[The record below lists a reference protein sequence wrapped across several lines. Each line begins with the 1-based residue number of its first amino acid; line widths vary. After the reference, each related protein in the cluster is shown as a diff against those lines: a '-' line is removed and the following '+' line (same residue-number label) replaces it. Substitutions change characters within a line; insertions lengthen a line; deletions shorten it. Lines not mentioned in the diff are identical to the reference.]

1 MGNHRVWRG
10 ASSVWKVGDLVLR
23 KSYGRDICFIVVGV
37 DPGSS
42 TVIIKGLDVRL
53 MADAPFDDL
62 TQVSDADWKSYQL
75 AQAKVEQDAIRLV
88 QLRRQVERDKLGF
101 RSEQNHH
108 PHDFFERPGR
118 VLHLDGDG
126 SYLDKCLVVYR
137 QLGIRAVGYNI
148 HEAQMPVRM
157 RDLLAEYEPDILVIT
172 GHDGLLRKR
181 ADDVL
186 ELASYRNSNN
196 FVRAVREARKYER
209 SLDELIIFA
218 GACQSHYEALL
229 EAGANFASSPQ
240 RILIHA
246 LDPVFIAEKIAFTP
260 IAKTIDIYQVV
271 RSTITG
277 TDGLGGFESKGK
289 YRIGLPRSR
298 Y

>member
-1 MGNHRVWRG
+1 M
-10 ASSVWKVGDLVLR
+10 WKSGDLVAR
-23 KSYGRDICFIVVGV
+23 RSYGRDICFVVVGV
-37 DPGSS
+37 DEARGV
-42 TVIIKGLDVRL
+42 VILKGLDVRL
-53 MADAPFDDL
+53 LADAPYDDL
-62 TQVSDADWKSYQL
+62 ASVSEADWRSYQL

-88 QLRRQVERDKLGF
+88 RMRRQVERDKLGY
-101 RSEQNHH
+101 RSERRDH

-126 SYLDKCLVVYR
+126 SYLDKCLSVYR
-137 QLGIRAVGYNI
+137 RLGIRAVGENVP
-148 HEAQMPVRM
+148 EAQMVARM
-157 RDLLAEYEPDILVIT
+157 AGLLAEYEPDILVIT
-172 GHDGLLRKR
+172 GHDGFLRR
-181 ADDVL
+181 RRQDVL
-186 ELASYRNSNN
+186 DVGSYRNSDN
-196 FVRAVREARKYER
+196 FVKAVREARKYER

-246 LDPVFIAEKIAFTP
+246 LDPVFIAEKIACTP
-260 IAKTIDIYQVV
+260 ISQTIDIYQVV

-277 TDGLGGFESKGK
+277 TEGLGGFESRGK

-298 Y
+298 F